1 MPVPNVR
8 LSKSQVD
15 ALVSTC
21 DLGEATLLRIGK
33 ALDSEQAQLIKP
45 ARLREIIARE
55 IDNERV
61 ARTIARFLI
70 SLATLRRRSFATAAE
85 LLDGISEGLPTT
97 SPSWDKA
104 QLERW
109 TKCRPALHKLLES
122 KLIIL
127 AAKALD
133 LTFDFSEFCIG
144 ARILTDIR
152 PIFDDPKDT
161 IIGAAISQTLRLEYA
176 GRNGEISSISIA
188 LDLDDI
194 LHLKNACEE
203 ALHKGEVAKRLVED
217 KCNISTITA
226 TEYE

>member
-21 DLGEATLLRIGK
+21 ALGEATLLRIGK
-33 ALDSEQAQLIKP
+33 AFDAEQAQLVKP
-45 ARLREIIARE
+45 ARLREIIAGE
-55 IDNERV
+55 IDNERA

-85 LLDGISEGLPTT
+85 LLDGISDGLPT

-109 TKCRPALHKLLES
+109 PKCRPFLQKLLES
-122 KLIIL
+122 KLIVL

-152 PIFDDPKDT
+152 PIFDDPKDA

-176 GRNGEISSISIA
+176 GRNGEPSSISIA

-194 LHLKNACEE
+194 LHLKSACEE

>member
-1 MPVPNVR
+1 MPPTPNVR

-21 DLGEATLLRIGK
+21 ELGEATLLRIAK
-33 ALDSEQAQLIKP
+33 ALDTEQAQLIKP
-45 ARLREIIARE
+45 ARLREIITRE

-70 SLATLRRRSFATAAE
+70 SLATLRRRSFATAEE
-85 LLDGISEGLPTT
+85 LLDGVSEGVPTT
-97 SPSWDKA
+97 SWDKA

-109 TKCRPALHKLLES
+109 PKCRLVLQKLLES
-122 KLIIL
+122 KLIVL

-133 LTFDFSEFCIG
+133 LTFDFPEFCIG

-152 PIFDDPKDT
+152 PIFDDPKNT
-161 IIGAAISQTLRLEYA
+161 IIGATISQTLRLEYA
-176 GRNGEISSISIA
+176 VRNGEQSSISIA

-194 LHLKNACEE
+194 LHLKHACEE
-203 ALHKGEVAKRLVED
+203 ALHKGKVAKQLIEE